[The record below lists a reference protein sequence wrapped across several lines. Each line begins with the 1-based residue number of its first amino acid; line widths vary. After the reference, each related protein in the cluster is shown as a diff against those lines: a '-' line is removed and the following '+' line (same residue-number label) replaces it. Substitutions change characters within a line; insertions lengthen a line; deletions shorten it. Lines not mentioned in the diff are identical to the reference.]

1 MPLTTIL
8 LQYSYNTLTILLKY
22 SYNTLTILLQYSY
35 NTLTILL
42 QYSDHILECFR
53 SPLNGIE
60 HSKLYVVG
68 RDGLDLWMQL
78 LYEHLT
84 VLISE
89 KSWNIIRATVM
100 QNSRVQNPALIP
112 QILPSCSSL
121 LAPYSRLKK
130 WVVCENKTGLLGL
143 NVNCSYILTS
153 YWQWFF
159 FSLYFWIKSNLYK
172 LLRSF
177 G

>member
-1 MPLTTIL
+1 MLIPAMMLLNLIL
-8 LQYSYNTLTILLKY
+8 LVIITTLHLKWFSLIETY
-22 SYNTLTILLQYSY
+22 
-35 NTLTILL
+35 
-42 QYSDHILECFR
+42 
-53 SPLNGIE
+53 PLD
-60 HSKLYVVG
+60 KVP
-68 RDGLDLWMQL
+68 D
-78 LYEHLT
+78 LT
-84 VLISE
+84 VPLYKGYFADTLWHLKDPKILIDMEISE